1 MKQREKWVE
10 HYKRGGVAC
19 NICNRYV
26 WPFYTLVNEVI
37 DNKPNQ
43 IKALTEYSASIYIN
57 PEFLI
62 TIFTLGVELL

>member
-1 MKQREKWVE
+1 M
-10 HYKRGGVAC
+10 
-19 NICNRYV
+19 NITKESVWLAIFV

-62 TIFTLGVELL
+62 TIFTLRVE